1 MFFSAWRPN
10 LIGGLLPVVGTAFF
24 FLTGFAMRDIALDTL
39 STSQVYTLC
48 GLGIALAVMV
58 WTWLADRGYFI
69 RHMWK
74 NLSADQIG
82 RASCRERGKSRV
94 GGDTEQ

>member
-1 MFFSAWRPN
+1 MLFRS
-10 LIGGLLPVVGTAFF
+10 LLPVVGTAFF

-48 GLGIALAVMV
+48 GLGVALAVMV

-74 NLSADQIG
+74 NLSADPY
-82 RASCRERGKSRV
+82 
-94 GGDTEQ
+94 